1 MSIRR
6 QWQSFDFLMLIMVI
20 GFACFGVVII
30 GSASAHAVEYG
41 LSGDSNQKM
50 FVATGVAILVVATL
64 VDYHFIAKFYIPIY
78 VSMIIILLFMFT
90 LPTDETHT
98 NRWLRLTI
106 GGRELG
112 IQPSEFV
119 KLMLMIALSKFLD
132 MNKEK
137 INTLPVIAAAGA
149 LIAAPAILVALQ
161 PALSASVVIVI
172 IGAILIFAAQIKFRY
187 VFILLLACA
196 ICGGVFYWDWNYNA
210 GKIADLLLGEYQVA
224 RIYAFLHHNPQATTR
239 EFYQINISLKSIR
252 AGELNGKGLGN
263 GSFIPAGT
271 NDFIFSVL
279 GEEFGFMGCAAAIA
293 VAFIIITKCLLVAN
307 RAPDLLGNLI
317 ATGVAGMLAFEVFVN
332 VSVATSILP
341 NTGMSFPFLSSGGS
355 AMWVNMA
362 CIGLVL
368 NIGLY
373 KTKSIFEG

>member
-1 MSIRR
+1 
-6 QWQSFDFLMLIMVI
+6 MLIMVI